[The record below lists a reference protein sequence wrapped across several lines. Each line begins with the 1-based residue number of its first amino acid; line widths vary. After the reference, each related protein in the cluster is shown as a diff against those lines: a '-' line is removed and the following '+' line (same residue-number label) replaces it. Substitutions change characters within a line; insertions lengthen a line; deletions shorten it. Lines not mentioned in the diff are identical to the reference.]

1 MEMNETYD
9 RLKKNLKSIRD
20 CLDADI
26 IDVDISMVQN
36 KALQLTQL
44 SGLASEC
51 KATAKKLLEQAR
63 LKNLSTIQNEAL
75 PASLMSK
82 KLDAMCADELALFEY
97 SDRINAS
104 ISHSLDT
111 LRTIISLY
119 KTELENMNK
128 GNHINT

>member
-1 MEMNETYD
+1 MEVNQTYD

-128 GNHINT
+128 GNHLNT